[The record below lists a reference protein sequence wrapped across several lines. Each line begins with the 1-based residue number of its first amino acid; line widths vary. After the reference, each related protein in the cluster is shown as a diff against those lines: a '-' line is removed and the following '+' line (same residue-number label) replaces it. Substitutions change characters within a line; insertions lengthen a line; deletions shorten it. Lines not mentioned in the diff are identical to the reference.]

1 MEDLVTTKAPSESEF
16 ADLVD
21 SLAADPNQRQQLTE
35 LLREDHPFYD
45 QRGSATIVEM
55 RGWVLLA
62 LARNEISDD
71 ELLFVLEEL
80 DTGVD
85 PYLVAAAAS
94 ALRSYP
100 NPNSALAPYV
110 LRALNQIRYHDD
122 PVSFQAYGDYATSS
136 SGTSPVRELLA
147 TSAWLGPHARGV
159 LPEIEA
165 IVQSGG
171 LSKKALLEANRALE
185 IIRGSDQREPPD
197 SDSCCT
203 LPAGLL
209 SKISWSS
216 NSRHGTVQIDETV
229 FEDQDSD
236 RITFKEFF
244 HGRPSIVVFFY
255 TRCGN
260 PLKCSLTITKL
271 ARIQK
276 LLQEQGLVEQI
287 KTAAI
292 TYDPAFDLPVRI
304 RSYGQNRSV
313 RLDAGHRMLR
323 TTEGIN
329 ALREHFKLGVN
340 FIESLVNRHRIEAYV
355 LDAKGRIAASFERLH
370 WDEQEL
376 INRAVEVL
384 SEKNDL
390 PPTDV
395 VPPRRSAVTRTASPL
410 LATLASLGV
419 AFFPK
424 CPICWA
430 AYLSLFGIAGLNQ
443 IPYSPWLQPILITAM
458 IINIVSVWLRSRAT
472 CQRLGLYLVA
482 AGALIII
489 IARMGFGWE
498 KAAIPGVLL
507 TLAGS
512 VVSAINSRGNRK
524 NSIGLFNE
532 RSRASTSITL
542 WRSFFPLSWRGKAGR
557 QPSGS

>member
-1 MEDLVTTKAPSESEF
+1 MDDLVTTKALSESEF

-21 SLAADPNQRQQLTE
+21 SLAADPNRRQQLMD
-35 LLREDHPFYD
+35 LLREEHPFYK
-45 QRGSATIVEM
+45 QRGAATIVEM

-62 LARNEISDD
+62 LARTEISDE

-80 DTGVD
+80 DAGVD
-85 PYLVAAAAS
+85 PYLVAAAAC
-94 ALRSYP
+94 ALRSYS
-100 NPNSALAPYV
+100 NPNSALAPFV

-122 PVSFQAYGDYATSS
+122 PVSFQAYGDYATSA

-147 TSAWLGPHARGV
+147 TAAWLGPHARGV

-171 LSKKALLEANRALE
+171 LSKKAMLEANRALE
-185 IIRGSDQREPPD
+185 IIRRSDQAEPLD

-203 LPAGLL
+203 LPAALL
-209 SKISWSS
+209 NKISWSS
-216 NSRHGTVQIDETV
+216 NSRHGTEQIDETV
-229 FEDQDSD
+229 FEDQDGA

-244 HGRPSIVVFFY
+244 HGHPSIVVFFY

-276 LLQEQGLVEQI
+276 LLEEQGLVDQI
-287 KTAAI
+287 NTAAV

-313 RLDAGHRMLR
+313 RLGTGHRMLR

-329 ALREHFKLGVN
+329 ALRNHFKLGVN
-340 FIESLVNRHRIEAYV
+340 FIESLVNRHRIEAYI

-376 INRAVEVL
+376 IDRAVEVL
-384 SEKNDL
+384 SEKNYL

-395 VPPRRSAVTRTASPL
+395 VPPRRAAITRTASPV

-424 CPICWA
+424 CPICWS

-458 IINIVSVWLRSRAT
+458 LINIVSVWLRARVT
-472 CQRLGLYLVA
+472 RQRWGLYLVS
-482 AGALIII
+482 AGALVIIVGK
-489 IARMGFGWE
+489 MGFGWE

-512 VVSAINSRGNRK
+512 VVSAMS
-524 NSIGLFNE
+524 
-532 RSRASTSITL
+532 SRARRKDSTGLLNEL
-542 WRSFFPLSWRGKAGR
+542 WRGRSSINLRRLWFSQSWRG
-557 QPSGS
+557 

>member
-1 MEDLVTTKAPSESEF
+1 MDDLVTTKAPSESEF
-16 ADLVD
+16 AELVD
-21 SLAADPNQRQQLTE
+21 SLAADPKRRQQLTD

-45 QRGSATIVEM
+45 QRGAATIVEM
-55 RGWVLLA
+55 RGWVLLT
-62 LARNEISDD
+62 LARTEISDE

-80 DTGVD
+80 DAGVD
-85 PYLVAAAAS
+85 PYLVAAAAC

-100 NPNSALAPYV
+100 NPNSALAPFV

-122 PVSFQAYGDYATSS
+122 PVSFQAYGDYATSA

-147 TSAWLGPHARGV
+147 AAAWLGPHSRGV

-165 IVQSGG
+165 VVQSGG
-171 LSKKALLEANRALE
+171 LSTKALSEANRALE
-185 IIRGSDQREPPD
+185 IIRGSDQAEPLD

-203 LPAGLL
+203 LPAALL

-216 NSRHGTVQIDETV
+216 NSRHGTEQIDETV
-229 FEDQDSD
+229 FEDQDSA
-236 RITFKEFF
+236 RIIFKDFF
-244 HGRPSIVVFFY
+244 HGHPSIVVFFY

-276 LLQEQGLVEQI
+276 LLEEQGLVEQI

-304 RSYGQNRSV
+304 RSYGQNRGV

-329 ALREHFKLGVN
+329 ALRDHFKLGVN

-376 INRAVEVL
+376 IDRAVEVL
-384 SEKNDL
+384 SENNEA

-395 VPPRRSAVTRTASPL
+395 VPRRPAITRTASPV

-424 CPICWA
+424 CPICWS

-458 IINIVSVWLRSRAT
+458 LINILSVWLRARVT
-472 CQRLGLYLVA
+472 RQRWGLYLVS
-482 AGALIII
+482 AGALVIIVGK
-489 IARMGFGWE
+489 MGFGWE

-512 VVSAINSRGNRK
+512 VVSAMNSRASRK
-524 NSIGLFNE
+524 NSTGLLNE
-532 RSRASTSITL
+532 L
-542 WRSFFPLSWRGKAGR
+542 WRGRSSINLRRLWFSQSWRG
-557 QPSGS
+557 

>member
-1 MEDLVTTKAPSESEF
+1 MEDLVTTKTLSESEF

-21 SLAADPNQRQQLTE
+21 SLAADPNRRQQLTD

-45 QRGSATIVEM
+45 QRGAATIVEM

-62 LARNEISDD
+62 LARTEISDD

-85 PYLVAAAAS
+85 PYLVAAAAC

-100 NPNSALAPYV
+100 NPNPALAPFV
-110 LRALNQIRYHDD
+110 LRALTQVRYHDD
-122 PVSFQAYGDYATSS
+122 PVSFEAFGVYATSA
-136 SGTSPVRELLA
+136 SGTSPVCELLA
-147 TSAWLGPHARGV
+147 TLGWLGPHATGV

-171 LSKKALLEANRALE
+171 LSKKALCEANRALE
-185 IIRGSDQREPPD
+185 IIRGSDQAEPVD

-209 SKISWSS
+209 SKIFWST
-216 NSRHGTVQIDETV
+216 NSRHDTERIDETV
-229 FEDQDSD
+229 FEDQEGD

-276 LLQEQGLVEQI
+276 LLEDQGLVEQI

-304 RSYGQNRSV
+304 RSYGQNRGV
-313 RLDAGHRMLR
+313 RLDSGHRMLR

-329 ALREHFKLGVN
+329 ALRGHFKLGVN

-376 INRAVEVL
+376 IDRAVEVL
-384 SEKNDL
+384 SEKN
-390 PPTDV
+390 PPPADV
-395 VPPRRSAVTRTASPL
+395 VPPTRSAVTRTASPL

-458 IINIVSVWLRSRAT
+458 LINIVSVWLRARVT
-472 CQRLGLYLVA
+472 RQRWGLYLVS

-489 IARMGFGWE
+489 VARMGFSWE

-507 TLAGS
+507 TFAGS
-512 VVSAINSRGNRK
+512 VVSAINSRGSRK
-524 NSIGLFNE
+524 TSAGLFN
-532 RSRASTSITL
+532 RPSRIFTSITL
-542 WRSFFPLSWRGKAGR
+542 QRSFFPQSWRRKAGR

>member
-1 MEDLVTTKAPSESEF
+1 MADLVTIKTASESEF

-21 SLAADPNQRQQLTE
+21 SLAADPDRRQQLTD
-35 LLREDHPFYD
+35 LLREDHAIYD
-45 QRGSATIVEM
+45 QRGAATIVEM

-62 LARNEISDD
+62 LARTEISDD

-85 PYLVAAAAS
+85 PYLVAAAAC

-122 PVSFQAYGDYATSS
+122 PVSFEAFGDYATSS
-136 SGTSPVRELLA
+136 SGTSPVRELLV
-147 TSAWLGPHARGV
+147 TSAWLGPHAREV
-159 LPEIEA
+159 LPELEA
-165 IVQSGG
+165 IVHSGG
-171 LSKKALLEANRALE
+171 LSKKAMLEANRALE
-185 IIRGSDQREPPD
+185 IIRGSDQAAPRD

-203 LPAGLL
+203 LPTGLL
-209 SKISWSS
+209 SKISWSN
-216 NSRHGTVQIDETV
+216 NSRHGTEQIDETV
-229 FEDQDSD
+229 FEDQDSG

-276 LLQEQGLVEQI
+276 LLEEQGLVDQI
-287 KTAAI
+287 NTAAI

-355 LDAKGRIAASFERLH
+355 LDAKGRIAVSFERLH

-376 INRAVEVL
+376 IDRAVTVF

-390 PPTDV
+390 RPTEV
-395 VPPRRSAVTRTASPL
+395 VPRESAAVTRTASPL

-424 CPICWA
+424 CPICWS

-458 IINIVSVWLRSRAT
+458 IINIVSVWLRARAT
-472 CQRLGLYLVA
+472 RQRWGLYLVS

-489 IARMGFGWE
+489 VAKMGFGWE

-507 TLAGS
+507 TFAGS
-512 VVSAINSRGNRK
+512 VVSAMS
-524 NSIGLFNE
+524 
-532 RSRASTSITL
+532 SRASRKTSTGPFNGFSKAFE
-542 WRSFFPLSWRGKAGR
+542 RSESM
-557 QPSGS
+557 

>member
-1 MEDLVTTKAPSESEF
+1 MADLVTTKTPSESEF

-21 SLAADPNQRQQLTE
+21 SLAADPDRRQQLTD

-45 QRGSATIVEM
+45 QRGAATIVEM

-62 LARNEISDD
+62 LARTEISDD

-85 PYLVAAAAS
+85 PYLVAAAAC

-122 PVSFQAYGDYATSS
+122 PVSFQAFGDYATSS
-136 SGTSPVRELLA
+136 SGTSPVRELLV

-159 LPEIEA
+159 LPELEA

-171 LSKKALLEANRALE
+171 LSKKAMWEANRALE
-185 IIRGSDQREPPD
+185 IIRGSDQAEPLD

-209 SKISWSS
+209 SKFSWSS
-216 NSRHGTVQIDETV
+216 DSRHGTEQIDETV

-276 LLQEQGLVEQI
+276 LLEEQGLVDQI
-287 KTAAI
+287 NTAAI

-323 TTEGIN
+323 TTDGIN
-329 ALREHFKLGVN
+329 ALRAHFKLGVN

-355 LDAKGRIAASFERLH
+355 LDAQGRIAASFERLH

-376 INRAVEVL
+376 IDRAVTVS

-390 PPTDV
+390 RPTEV
-395 VPPRRSAVTRTASPL
+395 VLPGSAVVTRTASPV
-410 LATLASLGV
+410 LATVASLGV

-424 CPICWA
+424 CPICWS

-458 IINIVSVWLRSRAT
+458 IINVVSVWLRARGT
-472 CQRLGLYLVA
+472 RQRLGLYLVSS
-482 AGALIII
+482 GALIII
-489 IARMGFGWE
+489 VAKMGFGWE

-507 TLAGS
+507 TFAGS
-512 VVSAINSRGNRK
+512 LVSAMSSRGGRK
-524 NSIGLFNE
+524 NSIGPFNG
-532 RSRASTSITL
+532 L
-542 WRSFFPLSWRGKAGR
+542 WRPHTLRRSLFPQSWREKAGR

>member
-1 MEDLVTTKAPSESEF
+1 MDDLVTTKAPSESEF

-21 SLAADPNQRQQLTE
+21 SLAADPNRRQQLTD
-35 LLREDHPFYD
+35 LLREDHPFYN
-45 QRGSATIVEM
+45 QRGAATIVEM

-62 LARNEISDD
+62 LARTEISDE

-80 DTGVD
+80 DAGVD
-85 PYLVAAAAS
+85 PYLVAAAAC

-100 NPNSALAPYV
+100 NPDSALAPFV

-122 PVSFQAYGDYATSS
+122 PVSFQAYGDYATSA

-147 TSAWLGPHARGV
+147 TAAWLGPHARRV

-171 LSKKALLEANRALE
+171 LSKKAMLEADRALE
-185 IIRGSDQREPPD
+185 IIRRSDQAEPLD
-197 SDSCCT
+197 SDNCCT
-203 LPAGLL
+203 LPAALL

-216 NSRHGTVQIDETV
+216 NSRHGTEQIDETV
-229 FEDQDSD
+229 FEDQDSA

-244 HGRPSIVVFFY
+244 HGHPSIVVFFY

-276 LLQEQGLVEQI
+276 LLEEQGLVDQI
-287 KTAAI
+287 NTAAL
-292 TYDPAFDLPVRI
+292 TYDPAFDRPVRI

-313 RLDAGHRMLR
+313 RLGAGHRMLR

-329 ALREHFKLGVN
+329 ALRNHFKLGVN

-370 WDEQEL
+370 WDEQQL
-376 INRAVEVL
+376 IDRAVEVL

-390 PPTDV
+390 PPTEV
-395 VPPRRSAVTRTASPL
+395 VPARRPAITRSASPV

-424 CPICWA
+424 CPICWS

-458 IINIVSVWLRSRAT
+458 LINVVSVWLRARVT
-472 CQRLGLYLVA
+472 RQRWGLYLVS
-482 AGALIII
+482 AGALVIIVGK
-489 IARMGFGWE
+489 MGFGWE

-512 VVSAINSRGNRK
+512 VVSAMSSRASRK
-524 NSIGLFNE
+524 NSTGLLNE
-532 RSRASTSITL
+532 L
-542 WRSFFPLSWRGKAGR
+542 WRGRSSINLRRLWFSQSWRG
-557 QPSGS
+557 

>member
-1 MEDLVTTKAPSESEF
+1 MEDLATTKAPSESEF

-21 SLAADPNQRQQLTE
+21 SLAADPNRRQQLTD

-45 QRGSATIVEM
+45 QRGAATIVEM

-62 LARNEISDD
+62 LARTEISDD

-85 PYLVAAAAS
+85 PYLVAAAAC

-100 NPNSALAPYV
+100 NPNSALAPFV

-122 PVSFQAYGDYATSS
+122 PVSFQAFGDYATSA

-147 TSAWLGPHARGV
+147 TFGWLGSHARGV

-171 LSKKALLEANRALE
+171 LSRKALLEANRALE
-185 IIRGSDQREPPD
+185 IIRGSDQAERLD

-203 LPAGLL
+203 LPADLL

-216 NSRHGTVQIDETV
+216 NSRHGTEQIDETV
-229 FEDQDSD
+229 FEDQEGD

-276 LLQEQGLVEQI
+276 LLEEQGLVDQI

-313 RLDAGHRMLR
+313 RLDTGHRMLR

-329 ALREHFKLGVN
+329 ALRGHFKLGVN

-376 INRAVEVL
+376 IDRAVEVL
-384 SEKNDL
+384 SEKNEL

-424 CPICWA
+424 CPICWS

-443 IPYSPWLQPILITAM
+443 IPYSPWLQPLLITAM
-458 IINIVSVWLRSRAT
+458 LINIVSVWLRARVT
-472 CQRLGLYLVA
+472 HQRWGLYLVS
-482 AGALIII
+482 AGALVIIVG
-489 IARMGFGWE
+489 RMGFGWE

-512 VVSAINSRGNRK
+512 VVSAM
-524 NSIGLFNE
+524 
-532 RSRASTSITL
+532 SRAGVKILSVFSMDQ
-542 WRSFFPLSWRGKAGR
+542 RAFFDHLMAIIFPQSWRGKAGR
-557 QPSGS
+557 

>member
-1 MEDLVTTKAPSESEF
+1 MADLVTIKTASESEV

-21 SLAADPNQRQQLTE
+21 SLAADPDRRQQLTD
-35 LLREDHPFYD
+35 LLRENHPIYD
-45 QRGSATIVEM
+45 QRGAATIVEM

-62 LARNEISDD
+62 LARTEISDD

-85 PYLVAAAAS
+85 PYLVAAAAC

-122 PVSFQAYGDYATSS
+122 PVSFEAFGDYATSS
-136 SGTSPVRELLA
+136 SGTSPVRELLV

-159 LPEIEA
+159 LPELEA
-165 IVQSGG
+165 IVHSGG
-171 LSKKALLEANRALE
+171 LSKKAMLEANRALE
-185 IIRGSDQREPPD
+185 IIRGSDQPEPLD

-203 LPAGLL
+203 LPVGLL
-209 SKISWSS
+209 SKISWSN
-216 NSRHGTVQIDETV
+216 NSRHGTEQIDETV
-229 FEDQDSD
+229 FEDQDSG

-276 LLQEQGLVEQI
+276 LLEEQGLVDQI
-287 KTAAI
+287 NTAAI

-355 LDAKGRIAASFERLH
+355 LDAKGRIAGSFERLH

-376 INRAVEVL
+376 IDRAVTVL

-390 PPTDV
+390 RPTEV
-395 VPPRRSAVTRTASPL
+395 VPRESAAVTRTASPV

-424 CPICWA
+424 CPICWS

-443 IPYSPWLQPILITAM
+443 IPYSPWLQPILIIAM
-458 IINIVSVWLRSRAT
+458 LINVFSVWWRARVT
-472 CQRLGLYLVA
+472 RQRWGLYLVS
-482 AGALIII
+482 AGAVIII
-489 IARMGFGWE
+489 VAKMGFGWE

-507 TLAGS
+507 TFAGS
-512 VVSAINSRGNRK
+512 VVSAMS
-524 NSIGLFNE
+524 
-532 RSRASTSITL
+532 SRASRKTSTGP
-542 WRSFFPLSWRGKAGR
+542 FNGLSKAFER
-557 QPSGS
+557 SGSM